1 VSRVGKFNV
10 DAVVL
15 VTTLRALKFH
25 GGAEKDALA
34 EKNLEAL
41 IRGFDN
47 LDKHI
52 ENMQAFGLPLIV
64 AVNYFP
70 DNSDEEIEL
79 TVKHVAARKAQ
90 AVVADAYNKGSE
102 GCLELAKAVREAVTS
117 GARVCPI
124 YEPGWSIPRKIET
137 IATKMY
143 GAARINYT
151 RQARKDIELLTQLGY
166 DNLHVIVAKTP
177 NSLSDNPAAKGRPT
191 NFDVDVDRL
200 FLSAGAGFVVA
211 VCGEIMLMPGL
222 PKEPA
227 AERIDI
233 DADGTIVGLF

>member
-1 VSRVGKFNV
+1 
-10 DAVVL
+10 
-15 VTTLRALKFH
+15 
-25 GGAEKDALA
+25 
-34 EKNLEAL
+34 
-41 IRGFDN
+41 
-47 LDKHI
+47 
-52 ENMQAFGLPLIV
+52 
-64 AVNYFP
+64 
-70 DNSDEEIEL
+70 
-79 TVKHVAARKAQ
+79 
-90 AVVADAYNKGSE
+90 
-102 GCLELAKAVREAVTS
+102 
-117 GARVCPI
+117 
-124 YEPGWSIPRKIET
+124 
-137 IATKMY
+137 MY